1 MNWPRQ
7 SISVMLN
14 QPGLEFFA
22 VANLPVR
29 FPLLSHPISFLKRED
44 YSWCIREP
52 CAKHWQRY
60 FPLPTSGILPFPHL
74 IMLVLIYLLLAS
86 KKLKRG
92 VVSLA
97 MKEQGCSRAPSS
109 PVIPFQQCWGNPNT
123 GFQTRLEQTDYA
135 EGKRRGRVQRG
146 KEKQLFGN

>member
-7 SISVMLN
+7 SISVVLN

-52 CAKHWQRY
+52 CAKHWQRD

-97 MKEQGCSRAPSS
+97 MKEQGCSRAPSG
-109 PVIPFQQCWGNPNT
+109 PVIPFQQCWGEPKCWLPNPA
-123 GFQTRLEQTDYA
+123 GADRLC
-135 EGKRRGRVQRG
+135 
-146 KEKQLFGN
+146 